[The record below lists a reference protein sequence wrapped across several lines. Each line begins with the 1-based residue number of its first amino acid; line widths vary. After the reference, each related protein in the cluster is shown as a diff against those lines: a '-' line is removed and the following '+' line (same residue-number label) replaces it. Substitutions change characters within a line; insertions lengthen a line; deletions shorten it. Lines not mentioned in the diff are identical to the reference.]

1 MAISYDK
8 LFDLLKARSLQKTD
22 LLMGAGLAPA
32 TLAKLSKNQAVSLQ
46 IILKICQ
53 YLQVQPGDL
62 FSYVPEPKIAPL
74 LRPAPLREES
84 GLKGWALSTD
94 SNRSHL

>member
-53 YLQVQPGDL
+53 YLQVHPGIYL
-62 FSYVPEPKIAPL
+62 PTFLSQRSL
-74 LRPAPLREES
+74 LY
-84 GLKGWALSTD
+84 STG
-94 SNRSHL
+94 SSPRRKRA